1 MRVNLGVMQGR
12 LSEPI
17 GGRIQSFPENSWQKE
32 FDMAEKIGLNAIEW
46 TIDLESFDCHPLI
59 NPNHKDAITHL
70 LSKYQISCSTVTCD
84 FFMQY
89 TPWITPSSLSD
100 LEARIETLISSKNLF
115 GKKIMVIPLVD
126 EGSPKSDA
134 QWEYLREM
142 LLNFVPLLRRHDT
155 EIAFEFDI
163 PPQEQIV
170 FLESLNSSIFG
181 TNFDSGNSAS
191 LGFDSI
197 FEIEVT
203 KNFLKNVHVKD
214 RKFNGMTVPLGS
226 GDADLLGIG
235 KKLNEISYHGRKI
248 LQAARVPD
256 QSETKTIQEYVAYC
270 LGIGLI

>member
-1 MRVNLGVMQGR
+1 MSVNLGVMQGR

-17 GGRIQSFPENSWQKE
+17 GGRIQSFPEYSWQKE

-46 TIDLESFDCHPLI
+46 TIDLESFDRHPLI
-59 NPNHKDAITHL
+59 NSNHKDAITQL
-70 LSKYQISCSTVTCD
+70 LNRYQISCSTVTCD

-89 TPWITPSSLSD
+89 TPWISTSSLSD

-134 QWEYLREM
+134 QWEYLRKM
-142 LLNFVPLLRRHDT
+142 LLNFVPLLSKHDT

-163 PPQEQIV
+163 PPEEQIV
-170 FLESLNSSIFG
+170 FLESLNSSRFG

-203 KNFLKNVHVKD
+203 KNFLKNVHVKEQY
-214 RKFNGMTVPLGS
+214 KEESKKTECFH
-226 GDADLLGIG
+226 DLA
-235 KKLNEISYHGRKI
+235 LN
-248 LQAARVPD
+248 V
-256 QSETKTIQEYVAYC
+256 KTI
-270 LGIGLI
+270 